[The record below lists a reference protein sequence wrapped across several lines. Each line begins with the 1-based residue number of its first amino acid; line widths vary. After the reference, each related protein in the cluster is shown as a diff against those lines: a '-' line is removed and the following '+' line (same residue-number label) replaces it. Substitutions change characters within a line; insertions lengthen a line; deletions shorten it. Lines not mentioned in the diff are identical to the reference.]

1 MLCVLVLVGVLLS
14 HNRAARH
21 VLERRHLAALGV
33 QSRAWVAERPLTAP
47 LAFVAVYIGCA
58 LFCLPVWWL
67 QILAGHA
74 FGLAGGV
81 FWTLVASSAGSAVT
95 VFVSQWAGGD
105 WVAARAGGKAAR
117 FQRLAA
123 QLGNHGFAVVV
134 ASRLLFVLPYGLGN
148 YLVGLTGIKA
158 RDAALGTLVG
168 NLPIVAVY
176 VAIGATFADRRV
188 AVLGR
193 HWGLGRRDARRPDDG
208 PSDGRPG
215 TGRLGGHSADCRH
228 LGLSRDQHTAR
239 IPL

>member
-176 VAIGATFADRRV
+176 VAIGARPSLIAEWQFWVGIGASV
-188 AVLGR
+188 VVMLA
-193 HWGLGRRDARRPDDG
+193 GLTMARRMAVRAPAASG
-208 PSDGRPG
+208 VTPPIAAI
-215 TGRLGGHSADCRH
+215 SA
-228 LGLSRDQHTAR
+228 
-239 IPL
+239 